1 MTEAAMSC
9 EQVLMRV
16 LDFIDREL
24 AEEDRAR
31 LERHLETCRS
41 CYSRVEFERRLKGRL
56 ADLPSEQ
63 APSAVRDRVARLIA
77 GF

>member
-1 MTEAAMSC
+1 VTEADMSC

-16 LDFIDREL
+16 LDFVDREL
-24 AEEDRAR
+24 AEEDRTP

-41 CYSRVEFERRLKGRL
+41 CFSRVEFERRLKARL
-56 ADLPSEQ
+56 SELPAEQ
-63 APSAVRDRVARLIA
+63 APSAVRERVARLIA